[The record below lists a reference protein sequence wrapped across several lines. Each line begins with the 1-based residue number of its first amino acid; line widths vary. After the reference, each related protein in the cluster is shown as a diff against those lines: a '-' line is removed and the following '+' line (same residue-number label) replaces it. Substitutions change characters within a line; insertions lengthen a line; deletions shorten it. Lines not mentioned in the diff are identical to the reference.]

1 MSAGVPVVENWYT
14 WTSVDDAITL
24 IREPYADEWI
34 SANTWHIR
42 GAERDLMVDCGLG
55 VAPLRSVVVER
66 FGREPAVVLSHGH
79 LDHMG
84 AAHEFA
90 EVWAHEL
97 EDVTSHGRGTLSGPD
112 LLTMLGAEDSG
123 FDPPGD
129 VMITALPHDG
139 YDVTAYELVP
149 VTPSRR
155 LQDGDVLD
163 LGDRRLRVLHLPGHT
178 PGSLGLH
185 DVANRMLFTGDVI
198 YDPPALL
205 DDLHDSDRDDYMRSM
220 QQLLELEVDVV
231 HTGHGNS
238 FDGARLRELAREYLG
253 GTGNPEH

>member
-1 MSAGVPVVENWYT
+1 MTGRLPIVSDWYT
-14 WTSVDDAITL
+14 YERVDDAITM

-34 SANTWHIR
+34 SANSWHIR
-42 GAERDLMVDCGLG
+42 GSDRDLMVDCGLG
-55 VAPLRSVVVER
+55 VAPLRSAIVER
-66 FGREPAVVLSHGH
+66 FGREPVVVLSHGH

-97 EDVTSHGRGTLSGPD
+97 EDVASPGRGTLSGPE

-129 VMITALPHDG
+129 VMVTALPHAD
-139 YDVTAYELVP
+139 YDPAAYELLP
-149 VTPSRR
+149 VTPARR
-155 LQDGDVLD
+155 LRDGDVID

-178 PGSLGLH
+178 AGSLGLY
-185 DVANRMLFTGDVI
+185 DGDNRMLFTGDVI

-205 DDLHDSDRDDYMRSM
+205 DDLHDSDRGDYVRSM
-220 QQLLELEVDVV
+220 RCLLELEVDVV
-231 HTGHGNS
+231 HTGHGGS
-238 FDGARLRELAREYLG
+238 FDGVRLRELVLEYLDG
-253 GTGNPEH
+253 AG